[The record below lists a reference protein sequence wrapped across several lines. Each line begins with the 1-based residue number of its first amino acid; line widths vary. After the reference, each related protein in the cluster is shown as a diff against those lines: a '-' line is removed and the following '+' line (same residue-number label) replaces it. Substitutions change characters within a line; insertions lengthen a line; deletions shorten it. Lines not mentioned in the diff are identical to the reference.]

1 MPHTSHPARPLS
13 VPATSVGDRPLSGAR
28 PIGGSAKDSIKEA
41 GPRGLL
47 ALLVSGRILQWRGV
61 TIRCEPGER
70 YPEAV
75 LRVVRALPPEER
87 DALRETVRFLLTTD
101 LRRGPFDSLA
111 RHQSR
116 PGTSSR

>member
-1 MPHTSHPARPLS
+1 MPHTSHTARPLS
-13 VPATSVGDRPLSGAR
+13 APASSVGDRPLSVAR
-28 PIGGSAKDSIKEA
+28 SIGGSAKGPIKA
-41 GPRGLL
+41 ATPRGLL
-47 ALLVSGRILQWRGV
+47 ALLLSGRILQWRGV

-101 LRRGPFDSLA
+101 LRHGPFDSLA
-111 RHQSR
+111 RRQSR
-116 PGTSSR
+116 PGASSR